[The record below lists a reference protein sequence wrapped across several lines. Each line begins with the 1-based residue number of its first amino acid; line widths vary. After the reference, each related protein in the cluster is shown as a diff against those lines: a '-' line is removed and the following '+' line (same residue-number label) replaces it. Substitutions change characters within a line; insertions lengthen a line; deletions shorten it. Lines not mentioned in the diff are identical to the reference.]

1 MGNTTSGS
9 LAELQI
15 LNYVFLK
22 NSTSIL
28 VENGFTEEYFT
39 TYKPHY
45 EFIINYYKK
54 YNQLPSKD
62 TFQVK
67 FDSTTWSWL
76 NISDSIDFI
85 IAQLKEA
92 KLYRDVI
99 TDYGKMADLI
109 KAEKTD
115 KAIEMMSEISQK
127 YIKNNNSS
135 CIDLISDSK
144 SRYADYLER
153 TENPAKAFVTTGLP
167 ELDEVLGGWDLL
179 NESAMICA
187 RTGYG
192 KSWLLIYFAMSAA
205 KAGLRVGYYSGE
217 MEADLIGYRFD
228 TMMSNISNGAL
239 THGNAVVKDA
249 YKHYIDTLSSSV
261 QGHIYC
267 ITPDDAMF
275 NGKVTVDKLRAFIEK
290 YDLQM
295 LCIDQF
301 SLLDDQRGARTPRE
315 QAVNISK
322 DLRALQRIKKIPILS
337 AVQLNR
343 EDTTDKGV
351 STRNISESDRIGQDA
366 TVVLALERKD
376 GELAVLSIIKARS
389 AQTGAKL
396 NYRWD
401 INKGILQYLP
411 ASNDACNGKNA
422 DLALEKFDDDKSDNV
437 F

>member
-1 MGNTTSGS
+1 MGNTASGS

-22 NSTSIL
+22 NSTAIL

-45 EFIINYYKK
+45 QFIVNYFKQ

-67 FDSTTWSWL
+67 FDNTKWTWL
-76 NISDSIDFI
+76 NITDSIDFI
-85 IAQLKEA
+85 VAQLKEA

-99 TDYGKMADLI
+99 ADYSRMADLI

-135 CIDLISDSK
+135 CVDLVKDSK
-144 SRYADYLER
+144 SRYENYVER
-153 TENPAKAFVTTGLP
+153 MENPSKAFVTTGLS

-179 NESAMICA
+179 NEFAVICA
-187 RTGYG
+187 RTGFG
-192 KSWLLIYFAMSAA
+192 KSWLLIFFAMSAA

-217 MEADLIGYRFD
+217 MEADLVGYRFD

-239 THGNAVVKDA
+239 IHGNAVIKDT
-249 YKHYIDTLSSSV
+249 YKHYIDTLSNSV
-261 QGHIYC
+261 SGHIYC

-275 NGKVTVDKLRAFIEK
+275 NGRVTVDKLRAFIEK

-295 LCIDQF
+295 LCVDQF
-301 SLLDDQRGARTPRE
+301 SLLDDQQKSRTPRE
-315 QAVNISK
+315 QALNISK
-322 DLRALQRIKKIPILS
+322 DLRRLQRLKKIPILS

-343 EDTTDKGV
+343 EDTSETGV
-351 STRNISESDRIGQDA
+351 STKNISESDRIGQDA
-366 TVVLALERKD
+366 TTVLALERKD
-376 GELAVLSIIKARS
+376 GELAVLSVIKARS
-389 AQTGAKL
+389 APTGAKL

-411 ASNDACNGKNA
+411 TSNDACNGKTA

>member
-22 NSTSIL
+22 NSISIL

-67 FDSTTWSWL
+67 FDSTMWSWL

>member
-153 TENPAKAFVTTGLP
+153 TENPTKAFVTTGLP

-239 THGNAVVKDA
+239 THGNAVVKDT

>member
-85 IAQLKEA
+85 VAQLKEA